1 MLKSGDVL
9 DLGPLGTKF
18 IIKRTPSESGGQT
31 FDMEWELAPRTGGT
45 PLHVHP
51 HATETYE
58 ILEGSLDVNVNGTW
72 KTLRKGDRQTVEP
85 GVPHTFRNASDAIT
99 RVYNTHQ
106 PAMKLDQ
113 YLVELDRIANS
124 GVIHPNRMTLPA
136 ILSLAV
142 LISSHEDEI
151 RSVQP
156 PHFLMRAFAL
166 VGRTLGYGPG

>member
-18 IIKRTPSESGGQT
+18 IIRKTPQESGGQT

-45 PLHVHP
+45 PLHIHP

-58 ILEGSLDVNVNGTW
+58 ILEGSLDLNVNGTW
-72 KTLRKGDRQTVEP
+72 RSLEAGDRQAVEP
-85 GVPHTFRNASDAIT
+85 GVPHTFRNASDSIT

-106 PAMKLDQ
+106 PAMKFDQ
-113 YLVELDRIANS
+113 YFLALDRVANS
-124 GVIHPNRMTLPA
+124 GVIQPGRITLPA

-142 LISSHEDEI
+142 LMTSYEDEI
-151 RSVQP
+151 RAVQP
-156 PHFLMRAFAL
+156 PHFLMRTFAV
-166 VGRTLGYGPG
+166 VGRAIGYGRS

>member
-72 KTLRKGDRQTVEP
+72 KTLRKGDRQAVEP
-85 GVPHTFRNASDAIT
+85 GVPHTFRNASD
-99 RVYNTHQ
+99 
-106 PAMKLDQ
+106 
-113 YLVELDRIANS
+113 
-124 GVIHPNRMTLPA
+124 
-136 ILSLAV
+136 
-142 LISSHEDEI
+142 
-151 RSVQP
+151 
-156 PHFLMRAFAL
+156 
-166 VGRTLGYGPG
+166 